1 LNIYAKSQDDAL
13 QIVEQIVPTFNPQ
26 YTLTIKPF
34 PVDYPD
40 FKEDIPIIIQSLSFS
55 DDYEGSIEQRRTIV
69 YTLDFEMKV
78 SFYGAITEGDIVRE
92 VVSDVFFMN
101 AGVGGDSDIKVETIT
116 TTPKP
121 LSTIGMPDSDFG
133 FDNNIVLTQDSAT

>member
-1 LNIYAKSQDDAL
+1 MH
-13 QIVEQIVPTFNPQ
+13 
-26 YTLTIKPF
+26 
-34 PVDYPD
+34 
-40 FKEDIPIIIQSLSFS
+40 
-55 DDYEGSIEQRRTIV
+55 G
-69 YTLDFEMKV
+69 LDFEMKV

-133 FDNNIVLTQDSAT
+133 FDNTIVLTQDSAT